1 MAIASVKK
9 VLIAVHKSEERTF
22 LERLQELGIL
32 HLVRKAETS
41 ESGLKTPV
49 QEKLNE
55 IASAIE
61 YLGNFQEKPKLL
73 AGLTTTKTE
82 INHTEYLTLPQKYD
96 LNPTLDKIKQIRQ
109 NISRLSNQAKLIT
122 SEIDLLKPWTNLRY
136 NLADIYGSG
145 LIEIVLG
152 QFLNRQMYYQTQVAI
167 KDLPV
172 YIEIVN
178 QIGEIL
184 YGIIA
189 YPKKIK
195 DKIKTL
201 INNFEIID
209 LSRFQEIP
217 KDIITELERRLTL
230 LEKEITDNK
239 QELFNLLSEL
249 PKLQIL
255 YDYYS
260 NIKYQEEVLPG
271 LVHTN
276 QVVFIE
282 GWVKQKD
289 IKKLER
295 LINSCKTVVMH
306 QIPIL
311 AGEDIPVALENRS
324 IFKPFEIIVE
334 LYTMPRITELDPT
347 PLLAPFFAIFFA
359 LCLTDAGYGIILLI
373 LALLLLKKMKAANKF
388 LTLLAIC
395 GGFTILAGAI
405 TGGWLGDIV
414 DKIGLQFLVK
424 FRNQL
429 LLFDPIKNPMP
440 FFILS
445 IAIGYIHLNYGIL
458 IEIYDAFRQKNWQS
472 AVFEQLPWF
481 LFLNGLVMY
490 VFSGRFFP
498 ITFKPYLIFIILI
511 AMVTIIAFTR
521 RNQKRL
527 LNQFLWGII
536 FLGALIFI
544 SAKINLFVLPDAYL
558 SWTLGKYLFLL
569 GLITLSILSLIRQI
583 IQKKISFIPLIIFIG
598 LLLTLIGYWAFNLSV
613 VLFLIFSLVF
623 IMLSSDNRKLIKNI
637 IWGLYT
643 LYGGT
648 GFLGVVLSYIRL
660 MALGM
665 VTAGIAMAINTIAWM
680 VIKIPVIGI
689 VIAIIFMI
697 LGHAYNLAINIL
709 GAFVH
714 SLRLNYVEF
723 FPRFFTGGG
732 EKFTPFQRQT
742 KYVTIK

>member
-22 LERLQELGIL
+22 LGRLQELGIL

-41 ESGLKTPV
+41 ESVLKTPV
-49 QEKLNE
+49 QEKLIE

-61 YLGNFQEKPKLL
+61 YLVNFQEKPHLL

-82 INHTEYLTLPQKYD
+82 INHTEYLTLAQKYD
-96 LNPTLDKIKQIRQ
+96 LDSTLARIKQIRQ
-109 NISRLSNQAKLIT
+109 DISRLSNQAKLIT
-122 SEIDLLKPWTNLRY
+122 AEINLLKPWTNLRY
-136 NLADIYGSG
+136 NLADIYNSR

-152 QFLNRQMYYQTQVAI
+152 QFLNRQMYFQTQEAI

-172 YIEIVN
+172 YVEIVN

-184 YGIIA
+184 YGMIA
-189 YPKKIK
+189 YSREIK
-195 DKIKTL
+195 DKIKPL

-217 KDIITELERRLTL
+217 KDIIAELERRLTL

-255 YDYYS
+255 YDYYF
-260 NIKYQEEVLPG
+260 NIRYQEEVLPG
-271 LVHTN
+271 LAHTN
-276 QVVFIE
+276 QVIFIE

-289 IKKLER
+289 LKNLER
-295 LINSCKTVVMH
+295 LIDSCKTVVMH

-311 AGEDIPVALENRS
+311 AGEEIPVALENRS

-373 LALLLLKKMKAANKF
+373 LALLLLKKMKAASKF

-405 TGGWLGDIV
+405 TGGWFGDIV

-511 AMVTIIAFTR
+511 AMATIIAFTR
-521 RNQKRL
+521 RNQKL
-527 LNQFLWGII
+527 ILNQFLLGII
-536 FLGALIFI
+536 FLGVLIFI
-544 SAKINLFVLPDAYL
+544 SVKINLFVLPDAYL

-613 VLFLIFSLVF
+613 VLFLICSLVF
-623 IMLSSDNRKLIKNI
+623 IMLSTDNRKLIKNI

-643 LYGGT
+643 LYGST
-648 GFLGVVLSYIRL
+648 SFLGVVLSYIRL